1 MHLEGQMELVEQLKR
16 SARQHKKQIIFG
28 EGPDP
33 RMVEAA
39 ATVVK
44 EEVCGATI
52 LGPKEE
58 ILAEARKLNLN
69 MSGVEIVDIK
79 TSDKLDEFANELYE
93 TRKHKGMTLDEA
105 KNLLMDADKGPL
117 YFGSIMVK
125 KGLADGMVTGAC
137 HSTGDVL
144 RAAIHVVGTAP
155 GVKVVSSSIVMVV
168 PASSCGEDRIF
179 AFSDPAFVPDPTFE
193 QLADIAI
200 SSAATYKSL
209 IGVEPVVGML
219 SFSTKGS
226 AKHSSVEKVIKATNL
241 AQEKAP
247 NLLIDGELQA
257 DAAIVA
263 KVGAKK
269 APGSKVA
276 GKANVLVFP
285 DLNAGNIGYK
295 LVQRLGGADAFGPI
309 TQGLAAPINDLS
321 RGCSA
326 NDIVVLA
333 AITALQAQG

>member
-1 MHLEGQMELVEQLKR
+1 MDLVEKLTR
-16 SARQHKKQIIFG
+16 SARQVKKRIVLG

-39 ATVVK
+39 ANLVNEDICAV
-44 EEVCGATI
+44 TI
-52 LGPKEE
+52 LGPEEE
-58 ILAEARKLNLN
+58 IIAEARKLNLN
-69 MSGVEIVDIK
+69 FTGVEVLDFQK
-79 TSDKLDEFANELYE
+79 SDKLDDFANELYE
-93 TRKHKGMTLDEA
+93 IRKAKGMTIEEA
-105 KNLLMDADKGPL
+105 KALMTDDDLGCL
-117 YFGSIMVK
+117 YFGSMMVK

-137 HSTGDVL
+137 HSTGSVL
-144 RAAIHVVGTAP
+144 RSAIHVVGTTP
-155 GVKVVSSSIVMVV
+155 GVRVVSSSMIMVV
-168 PASSCGEDRIF
+168 PAASCGEDKIL
-179 AFSDPAFVPDPTFE
+179 AFSDPAFVPAPTEE

-200 SSAATYKSL
+200 SSAKTYKAL
-209 IGVEPVVGML
+209 IGVEPVVAML

-226 AKHSSVEKVIKATNL
+226 AKHSTVEKVINATKL

-247 NLLIDGELQA
+247 GLAIDGELQA

-263 KVGAKK
+263 KVGEKK

-276 GKANVLVFP
+276 GHANVLVFP

-326 NDIVVLA
+326 KDIVVLA